1 MQDAVVFSLPK
12 FLVILVRGR
21 SFRIT
26 RLLLILETP
35 ISVGTRNRPTAATG
49 GNDEFIIRGT
59 TADEDCF
66 VPPHQG
72 AGAAGAGGGGAS
84 LQAAQILSAYL
95 NNALFSGPVRGP

>member
-1 MQDAVVFSLPK
+1 MQDAVVCSLPK

-35 ISVGTRNRPTAATG
+35 ISVGTYNRPTAATE
-49 GNDEFIIRGT
+49 GNGKFIIRGT

-66 VPPHQG
+66 MPPHQG
-72 AGAAGAGGGGAS
+72 AEAAVGAS
-84 LQAAQILSAYL
+84 LQAKQILSAYV
-95 NNALFSGPVRGP
+95 NNELFLDQ